1 MVQAARSGK
10 QNIVEAAAASTT
22 SRGTELKL
30 RRPMD
35 RLKRD
40 FLEGGGIREEMT
52 RARLAVGRQP
62 VVQGVEP
69 RARQGGQAR
78 PAAAK
83 IREIAE
89 NAPSPIANCQLSILI
104 VNSPIYPFFCCL

>member
-52 RARLAVGRQP
+52 RARLAYRRRQELN
-62 VVQGVEP
+62 G
-69 RARQGGQAR
+69 
-78 PAAAK
+78 
-83 IREIAE
+83 
-89 NAPSPIANCQLSILI
+89 ANGTEGTDWA
-104 VNSPIYPFFCCL
+104 NE